1 MTNLIVLL
9 VFKVVYLGINRIYLI
24 ISNAPYEED
33 DKEADDVYQSVAD
46 HMSERRKDR
55 KEDLEKQ
62 RVELL
67 DREHMDV
74 KRQFEDLKV
83 LFHVIILL

>member
-1 MTNLIVLL
+1 MSGRGGAEEFEEAVED
-9 VFKVVYLGINRIYLI
+9 
-24 ISNAPYEED
+24 EED

-83 LFHVIILL
+83 LFHLIVLL